1 MQMRPF
7 ERKSRQEYVIEQ
19 IQEFILNNVLKPND
33 SLPSEQELANTLNVS
48 RSTIREALRKLETI
62 GLIDVSH
69 GERPKVSS
77 LSLERFLDALKMFM
91 IVDKN
96 EFLDLMEF
104 RKILELGALEIAIN
118 KLTKENVKN
127 LEKYIELMEEN
138 IDNPA
143 IFALNDHKF
152 HLEIIRATENLLL
165 SKFMDIVSSAL
176 LKVQN
181 ITSRFPSSKI
191 AIPQHKEILD
201 AIIHK
206 DIIRAQGILAQHIN
220 TTEKKLIEYFN
231 LREGNSILT

>member
-1 MQMRPF
+1 MK
-7 ERKSRQEYVIEQ
+7 ENAKENEYNLRVYA
-19 IQEFILNNVLKPND
+19 KPKVEPVFAVY
-33 SLPSEQELANTLNVS
+33 SLVAEG
-48 RSTIREALRKLETI
+48 K
-62 GLIDVSH
+62 LID
-69 GERPKVSS
+69 GKVEFYSQQS
-77 LSLERFLDALKMFM
+77 LINEAMEKLK
-91 IVDKN
+91 
-96 EFLDLMEF
+96 
-104 RKILELGALEIAIN
+104 
-118 KLTKENVKN
+118 
-127 LEKYIELMEEN
+127 EKYIELMEEN